1 VTAIADAHP
10 GAAVEVWCQDE
21 ARYGLIPTQ
30 RRVWAPRGKRPTCSS
45 RRRYQWSYL
54 YGFVHPASGSLLPY
68 ILPLVNRD
76 AFRISLELFAI
87 DADAGPHR
95 QIVLVVDGAGWHH
108 AAEAAGE
115 IPEHVHLVYLP
126 PYSPELQP
134 CERVWPLA
142 NEAIANRSFDDI
154 DHLDSTLAAR
164 CRQLM
169 DDPDTIR
176 GVCRFHWWPA
186 DVARSRVH

>member
-1 VTAIADAHP
+1 MTAIADAHP

-126 PYSPELQP
+126 PYSPSYS
-134 CERVWPLA
+134 LA
-142 NEAIANRSFDDI
+142 NVSGRWRMRPSPTAASMT
-154 DHLDSTLAAR
+154 STIS
-164 CRQLM
+164 
-169 DDPDTIR
+169 T
-176 GVCRFHWWPA
+176 
-186 DVARSRVH
+186 ARSPRGAVS